1 MHRGIEFWPSGLMSK
16 ATIHV
21 GTSGWLYKHW
31 RGTFYPKGIKQK
43 EEFEYYSLFFNTV
56 ELNNPFYRLP
66 SRETFENWRKNS
78 RPDFL
83 YIVKASRYI
92 THMKKLNETE
102 DALDLFLHNCS
113 GLEDKLGPIL
123 FQLPPGWE
131 LNIERF
137 EKFLKSLPQGFR
149 FAFEFRN
156 TTWYHKDVY
165 KLMKQYNCAFC
176 IYQLA
181 GHMSPIEVTADFVYL
196 RLHGPT
202 KNKYQGSYDFAT
214 LRYWADMSN
223 EWKAAGKDVFIYFD
237 NDDSGYAAFN
247 AQVIEMM
254 LNKDEPI
261 TQQETD
267 VLALVISAI
276 KQRKLVEF
284 YYESDN
290 GTIGWRKVEPYLVA
304 VKNKGRGNIFFTG
317 YVHPGEEIKRRKNND
332 DQGQYLLNKIDIKRF
347 KISEEVFDS
356 IKVKEEK
363 IFGALPSVRVVYRTS
378 VRKIE
383 IPGNT
388 LKQLPAKSIKKS
400 GTARKRSK
408 K

>member
-1 MHRGIEFWPSGLMSK
+1 MKKGKIY
-16 ATIHV
+16 V

-31 RGTFYPKGIKQK
+31 RDTFYPKGIKQK

-66 SRETFENWRKNS
+66 SRETFECWRKNS

-102 DALDLFLHNCS
+102 DALQLFLNNCD
-113 GLEDKLGPIL
+113 GLEEKLGPIL
-123 FQLPPGWE
+123 FQLPPGWKF
-131 LNIERF
+131 NIERF
-137 EKFLKSLPQGFR
+137 EKFLKTLPKGYR

-156 TTWYHKDVY
+156 PTWYNKDVN
-165 KLMKQYNCAFC
+165 KLLKQYNCAFC

-181 GHMSPIEVTADFVYL
+181 GHISPIEVTADFVYL

-202 KNKYQGSYDFAT
+202 KNKYQGNYDYNT
-214 LRYWADMSN
+214 LKTWAEQSRDWQS
-223 EWKAAGKDVFIYFD
+223 AGKDVFIYFD

-261 TQQETD
+261 SKREAD
-267 VLALVISAI
+267 VLALVITAI

-284 YYESDN
+284 YYESDS
-290 GTIGWRKVEPYLVA
+290 GSGWRKVEPYLIA
-304 VKNKGRGNIFFTG
+304 IKNKGRSNVFFTG
-317 YVHPGEEIKRRKNND
+317 YVHPSQDIKRRKSND
-332 DQGQYLLNKIDIKRF
+332 DQGQYLLNKIDIKQFR
-347 KISEEVFDS
+347 ILDEEFDTV
-356 IKVKEEK
+356 KVKEEN
-363 IFGALPSVRVVYRTS
+363 IFGALSTVRVVYRTS
-378 VRKIE
+378 VRKIKS
-383 IPGNT
+383 
-388 LKQLPAKSIKKS
+388 LKKH
-400 GTARKRSK
+400 
-408 K
+408 